1 MLAVLNTNC
10 ALCMLKKKMPNDA
23 IKHCNEAISYD
34 KSNPKAYY
42 RLSQSY
48 LALNDLD
55 RAKENLT
62 LAIEHA
68 PNDTALRT
76 EYKELCA
83 IKTSKEKEWYNKMS
97 GFYQNPKLAKIER
110 TDDEEVILREKIKR

>member
-1 MLAVLNTNC
+1 
-10 ALCMLKKKMPNDA
+10 MLKKKMPNDA

-83 IKTSKEKEWYNKMS
+83 IAEKHRVSASWVVRDAVDRYLTAEMPLLRQNSKR
-97 GFYQNPKLAKIER
+97 L
-110 TDDEEVILREKIKR
+110 